1 MARSAE
7 AVWWVGQ
14 RQRSRN
20 PCAPLTFR
28 RRDGMGNRAE
38 RRFKQDDGCIVT
50 VAGSLQ
56 IRRVDTLR
64 SPYSWCTVWEAH
76 PAAAEHGSYCVY
88 INLRDLPTYR
98 RLWIVVPKRYGSPR
112 TLHPGSEEAAT
123 VASKMPSGFEC
134 PVFKDIGDFGYSYRS
149 ESECSDTVATP
160 KFHTDGIL
168 VAFRRMRTFQVR

>member
-1 MARSAE
+1 
-7 AVWWVGQ
+7 
-14 RQRSRN
+14 
-20 PCAPLTFR
+20 
-28 RRDGMGNRAE
+28 MGNRAE
-38 RRFKQDDGCIVT
+38 RRFNQDDGCIVT

-56 IRRVDTLR
+56 IRRVDTSKPLFL
-64 SPYSWCTVWEAH
+64 VHGVQAH

-134 PVFKDIGDFGYSYRS
+134 PVFEKDIGDFGYSYRS
-149 ESECSDTVATP
+149 KSECSDAVATS